1 MKKFLILILI
11 CCVQNVFSQS
21 KKTEKTIPEDENTIY
36 NTAGLDEQPQFPGGI
51 EEFYKFLNTNFVI
64 PQDKPKLK
72 GKIYTTFIV
81 EKDGSLSDIKVLRDL
96 GFGTKEEAIRVLNS
110 SPKWTPGKQ
119 NGKLV
124 RVLFSAPILVNNP
137 IK

>member
-1 MKKFLILILI
+1 MKKFLIMILI
-11 CCVQNVFSQS
+11 CSLQNVFSQS
-21 KKTEKTIPEDENTIY
+21 KKTEKKTPEDENTIY
-36 NTAGLDEQPQFPGGI
+36 NTAGLDEQPQFPGG
-51 EEFYKFLNTNFVI
+51 YDALQKFLNTNFT
-64 PQDKPKLK
+64 PPKDQTTLK

-96 GFGTKEEAIRVLNS
+96 GFGTKEEAIRVLNN

>member
-21 KKTEKTIPEDENTIY
+21 KKTEKTIPDDENTIY
-36 NTAGLDEQPQFPGGI
+36 NTAGLDVQPQFPGGI

-96 GFGTKEEAIRVLNS
+96 GFGTKEEAIRVLKS
-110 SPKWTPGKQ
+110 SPIWIPGKQ
-119 NGKLV
+119 NGKLI
-124 RVLFSAPILVNNP
+124 RVLFSAPIVVNNP

>member
-21 KKTEKTIPEDENTIY
+21 KKTEKTIPEDESTIY